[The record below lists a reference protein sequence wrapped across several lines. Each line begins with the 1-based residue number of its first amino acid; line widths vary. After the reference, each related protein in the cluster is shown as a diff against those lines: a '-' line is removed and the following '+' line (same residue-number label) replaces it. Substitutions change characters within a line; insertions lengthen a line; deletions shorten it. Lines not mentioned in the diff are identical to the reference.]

1 MKKILTLALSA
12 LLLMAAL
19 TACGSDKTPDADKT
33 VDLTAFYKDVADE
46 YDWEEGFMA
55 DLTDDMLEGYYPGL
69 KDMTLTQKV
78 LKMPMMSSVVNEL
91 AFLEC
96 ETEEDA
102 TAAAAILQ
110 NRITVQAEGGAWYPE
125 SVEAWGR
132 GVVVQQGKYVAMIAS
147 AEHQDEIVEQFNE
160 LFA

>member
-132 GVVVQQGKYVAMIAS
+132 GVVIQQGKYVAMIAS